1 VNDATG
7 KPNGSPGVAEPV
19 VSHRSRWST
28 ALRLAFEF
36 ALLFGIALLA
46 KQLLAVAIPGSY
58 PNPLWLPVIVLSLQ
72 HGLAVGIAAAVVA
85 AGLQYWDGLPPA
97 LMTEDMYSYI
107 GRITAE
113 PLGWTC
119 VALLIG
125 HIRGRQIAQTA
136 ELEAQLAESRQH
148 SAAVAELCTDLRAR
162 AGMLERQIAAN
173 AQASN
178 VDVAEA
184 VSALQRA
191 TSDDLAQR
199 LARFVLLTTSAEE
212 FAVYLLRDDALK
224 LAFAPGEEHRG
235 ADDGVPAAD
244 PLFAAIIG
252 EQRLLSAA
260 HTADAALLGH
270 RGVMAG
276 PLVDTHAPTRVIGML
291 AIGGASLDD
300 YPDDI
305 ERRFSLASSELSR
318 LAGRIGL
325 LDQWRTAAAP
335 AQSNGHAAEKTGT
348 PRAAGSTPADGP
360 AKGGRA
366 MTLQ

>member
-1 VNDATG
+1 VNDAG
-7 KPNGSPGVAEPV
+7 GNPNMVKGGTVR
-19 VSHRSRWST
+19 RSRWAT
-28 ALRLAFEF
+28 ALSLAFEF

-46 KQLLAVAIPGSY
+46 KQLLAASIPGSY

-72 HGLAVGIAAAVVA
+72 HGLGVGIAAAIVA
-85 AGLQYWDGLPPA
+85 AATQYWDGLPPA

-125 HIRGRQIAQTA
+125 HIRGRQIVQTA
-136 ELEAQLAESRQH
+136 ELETELAESRH
-148 SAAVAELCTDLRAR
+148 HAAAVAELCTDLRAR
-162 AGMLERQIAAN
+162 AEALERQIAAN

-191 TSDDLAQR
+191 TSDDLAER
-199 LARFVLLTTSAEE
+199 LVRFVLLTTSAEE

-224 LAFAPGEEHRG
+224 LAFAPGDEHRG
-235 ADDGVPAAD
+235 ADDGVTAAD
-244 PLFAAIIG
+244 PLFTAIIG
-252 EQRLLSAA
+252 ERRLLSAA
-260 HTADAALLGH
+260 HAPDAALLGH
-270 RGVMAG
+270 RGLMAG
-276 PLVDTHAPTRVIGML
+276 PLVDAHAPTRVIGML
-291 AIGGASLDD
+291 AIGGASLED

-305 ERRFSLASSELSR
+305 ARRFSLAASELSR

-325 LDQWRTAAAP
+325 LGQWRAAAAP
-335 AQSNGHAAEKTGT
+335 AQSNGHAAGEASAPRPAGRT
-348 PRAAGSTPADGP
+348 PVDAP
-360 AKGGRA
+360 AKGGREV
-366 MTLQ
+366 TLQ